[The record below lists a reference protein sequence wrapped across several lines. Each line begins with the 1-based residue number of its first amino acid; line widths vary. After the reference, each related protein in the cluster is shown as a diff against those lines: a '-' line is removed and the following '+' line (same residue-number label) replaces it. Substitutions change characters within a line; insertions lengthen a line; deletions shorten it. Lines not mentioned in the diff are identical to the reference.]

1 MCEPTGLEP
10 GSLERQLLAPL
21 LQHFT
26 PLCKVVEE
34 VFGWSGLPVSKP
46 ASSCL
51 SITIPQFIEQ
61 LRPAIN
67 ALNARHYNEWWPSD
81 SNLLEL
87 RFESDVSGVEPLIS
101 NALGEL
107 GKTYRRWVLRA
118 PMQLGL
124 AAGFN
129 IRLSPSTLLAART
142 IRTFDPVWFE
152 DAHAL
157 AFQLAA
163 RLQLR
168 GSK

>member
-1 MCEPTGLEP
+1 
-10 GSLERQLLAPL
+10 
-21 LQHFT
+21 
-26 PLCKVVEE
+26 
-34 VFGWSGLPVSKP
+34 
-46 ASSCL
+46 L
-51 SITIPQFIEQ
+51 SITVQEFVER
-61 LRPAIN
+61 LKPAIH
-67 ALNARHYNEWWPSD
+67 ALNTRHYNEWWPSD

-87 RFESDVSGVEPLIS
+87 RFESDVSVLDQLINS
-101 NALGEL
+101 ALGEL

-124 AAGFN
+124 AAGSN
-129 IRLSPSTLLAART
+129 IRLSPSSLLAART

-163 RLQLR
+163 RMQLR